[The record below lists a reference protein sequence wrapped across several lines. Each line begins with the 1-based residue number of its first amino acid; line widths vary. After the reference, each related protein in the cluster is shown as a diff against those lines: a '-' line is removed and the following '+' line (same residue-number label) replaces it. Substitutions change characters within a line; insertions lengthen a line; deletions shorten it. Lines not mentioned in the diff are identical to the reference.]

1 MEFNEIKD
9 EINKAIEGCNDP
21 HITFLKPF
29 LLMLFTL
36 FENQNHLIESL
47 NQKIETLQFALQ
59 QKSLTARK
67 GNNQNFNG
75 KGNESQKPGEEE
87 KKRKRNSTD
96 PNPDD
101 PAPKKE
107 KPKRNVKHV
116 ENNVYYDITGKI
128 INSEEANKL

>member
-1 MEFNEIKD
+1 MDFKEIKD
-9 EINKAIEGCNDP
+9 EIIKAIEGCNDP
-21 HITFLKPF
+21 QITFLKAF

-36 FENQNHLIESL
+36 VENQNHLIESL

-87 KKRKRNSTD
+87 KKT
-96 PNPDD
+96 
-101 PAPKKE
+101 
-107 KPKRNVKHV
+107 
-116 ENNVYYDITGKI
+116 
-128 INSEEANKL
+128 